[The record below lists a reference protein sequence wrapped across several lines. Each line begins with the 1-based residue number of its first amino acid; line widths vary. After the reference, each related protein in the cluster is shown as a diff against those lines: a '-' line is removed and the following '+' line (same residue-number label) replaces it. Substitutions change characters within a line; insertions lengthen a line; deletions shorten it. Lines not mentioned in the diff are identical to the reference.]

1 MKVLEGMAFAGF
13 VSERGVPYRPTD
25 LFDEVHPHP
34 SWEEPPTPVLPQPAL
49 LTLLRPQLVA
59 HEVARMRAD
68 ENHPQ
73 RVLRHVKELAEQLYK
88 NVRRVTQAMGWP
100 GEAILLP
107 LRGHSPTLPVSP
119 QENPYPAVA
128 MHKVQ
133 RPGEASHLRRAPRP
147 FPRLDEGMV
156 QWIVDQAT
164 AKMQGAPPA
173 VKAEKRTTV
182 PSGPPMSA

>member
-1 MKVLEGMAFAGF
+1 M
-13 VSERGVPYRPTD
+13 
-25 LFDEVHPHP
+25 
-34 SWEEPPTPVLPQPAL
+34 LP
-49 LTLLRPQLVA
+49 
-59 HEVARMRAD
+59 
-68 ENHPQ
+68 
-73 RVLRHVKELAEQLYK
+73 
-88 NVRRVTQAMGWP
+88 WP
-100 GEAILLP
+100 GLLAHP
-107 LRGHSPTLPVSP
+107 ACVPP

-147 FPRLDEGMV
+147 FPQLDEGTV

-164 AKMQGAPPA
+164 AKLQGAPPA

>member
-1 MKVLEGMAFAGF
+1 MRCATPQLGGT
-13 VSERGVPYRPTD
+13 PRP
-25 LFDEVHPHP
+25 P
-34 SWEEPPTPVLPQPAL
+34 SPPQPACLSHFL
-49 LTLLRPQLVA
+49 LQLVA

-88 NVRRVTQAMGWP
+88 NVRWGQGGWP
-100 GEAILLP
+100 GEVTAALAP
-107 LRGHSPTLPVSP
+107 GHSPTPACVP

-147 FPRLDEGMV
+147 FPRLDEGLV

>member
-1 MKVLEGMAFAGF
+1 M
-13 VSERGVPYRPTD
+13 RCT
-25 LFDEVHPHP
+25 
-34 SWEEPPTPVLPQPAL
+34 PTPAGRSPSPPILLQPAL
-49 LTLLRPQLVA
+49 LTLPHPQLVA

-88 NVRRVTQAMGWP
+88 NVRQATRAAGWS
-100 GEAILLP
+100 GEAILQP
-107 LRGHSPTLPVSP
+107 QRGRSPTLPVSP

-156 QWIVDQAT
+156 QWIVDQAA

>member
-1 MKVLEGMAFAGF
+1 M
-13 VSERGVPYRPTD
+13 
-25 LFDEVHPHP
+25 
-34 SWEEPPTPVLPQPAL
+34 
-49 LTLLRPQLVA
+49 
-59 HEVARMRAD
+59 ARMRAD
-68 ENHPQ
+68 EHHPQ
-73 RVLRHVKELAEQLYK
+73 RVLHHVKELAEQLYK
-88 NVRRVTQAMGWP
+88 NVGRAARGPAP
-100 GEAILLP
+100 
-107 LRGHSPTLPVSP
+107 RGHRAPHPGCSPTPACVP

-173 VKAEKRTTV
+173 VKAERRTTV